1 MKKIIF
7 FNILIILFCC
17 SCNDNTSKKN
27 NNENTTDIQE
37 TTIDY
42 KGLVQLL
49 KLECNVSNKEGFY
62 KLNCQN
68 IRVANEIEEGKN
80 NIPEIITVLKIMIVN
95 Y

>member
-27 NNENTTDIQE
+27 SNENTEIQE

-49 KLECNVSNKEGFY
+49 KLECNASNKEGFY